1 MPSRYGIAFKC
12 FPKKTS
18 ILQEKHKKGK
28 HKKTNQ
34 NSQYLRKNDSPELT
48 SIPSQKGLSHL
59 KDQRTLNYITYVR
72 IFLR

>member
-12 FPKKTS
+12 FQKKTS
-18 ILQEKHKKGK
+18 ILQKKHKKGK

-34 NSQYLRKNDSPELT
+34 SSQYLRKNDSPELAL
-48 SIPSQKGLSHL
+48 IPSQKGLSHL
-59 KDQRTLNYITYVR
+59 KYQRTLNYITYVR